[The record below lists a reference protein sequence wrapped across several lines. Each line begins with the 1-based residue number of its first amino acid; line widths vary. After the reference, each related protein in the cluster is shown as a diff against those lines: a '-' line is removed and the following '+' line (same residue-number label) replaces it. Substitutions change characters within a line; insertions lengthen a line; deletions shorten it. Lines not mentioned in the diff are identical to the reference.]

1 MYLILIILP
10 ISVAGVCIVLVVLV
24 HGISESR
31 FKKDLD
37 EKKKKVDR
45 QNPATKER

>member
-31 FKKDLD
+31 KSKKDLD
-37 EKKKKVDR
+37 EKKKKGG
-45 QNPATKER
+45 